1 MLIMFTLSKEILDCL
16 DQYDVMD
23 NDFIEDPLCEV
34 QRLLCNEPLKLVNYI
49 HSIENLEPEYIRQL
63 EDKIIS
69 FSLDRLK
76 IILLNRQ

>member
-1 MLIMFTLSKEILDCL
+1 MFALSQEILDCL
-16 DQYDVMD
+16 DSYDVMD
-23 NDFIEDPLCEV
+23 NDFIENQLDEV

-63 EDKIIS
+63 EDKIIA

>member
-1 MLIMFTLSKEILDCL
+1 MLTLSKEILDCL
-16 DQYDVMD
+16 DPYDVMD
-23 NDFIEDPLCEV
+23 NDFIENPLDEV

-63 EDKIIS
+63 EDKIIA

>member
-1 MLIMFTLSKEILDCL
+1 MFTLSKEILDCL
-16 DQYDVMD
+16 DPYDVMD
-23 NDFIEDPLCEV
+23 NDFIENPLDEV

-63 EDKIIS
+63 EDKIIAFS
-69 FSLDRLK
+69 FNRLE